1 MSETKNY
8 FEELL
13 NVDVSEYIEKKNGLS
28 YVSWS
33 YAWMEL
39 KKRHPDAQYKIY
51 EDADGRFYFNDGR
64 TAWVKTGITVNGLE
78 HIEYLPV
85 MDLRN
90 NAKPLNT
97 VTSTDVN
104 KTIQRSL
111 TKAIARHGLGIKV
124 YAGEDLP
131 DEQPKSKEPVKKV
144 AKETE
149 DEVLFTAE
157 EKKVI
162 FSDNAADWLDLVAE
176 CEIEKLNTLFRKW
189 RKKFPENS
197 QVDKQL
203 VQLAKNRKNN
213 NPNIWEGVK

>member
-131 DEQPKSKEPVKKV
+131 DEQPKSKESVKKV

-149 DEVLFTAE
+149 DDVLFTAE

-162 FSDNAADWLDLVAE
+162 FSDNAADWLDLVAK
-176 CEIEKLNTLFRKW
+176 CEIEKLNPLFRKW